1 MMEEGSLRLFWAI
14 GVPSKSHMS
23 LSFAPC
29 LLYTHLNPQTLW
41 LHNHIYNHQDNVIL
55 FGYQIGVEYIQ
66 VHLPRY

>member
-14 GVPSKSHMS
+14 GLPSKSHMS

-29 LLYTHLNPQTLW
+29 LLYTHLNLQTPW
-41 LHNHIYNHQDNVIL
+41 LHNRNVIL